1 VCRSFLRLFLG
12 AAVLA
17 AAVIARADEPSK
29 DVPVLRT
36 WDGLVLDESLKGVA
50 ASLRADGSSPAS
62 GYIANEKEFLQL
74 WKAWR
79 PDEKAPKVD
88 FGKEIVLVGVSPG
101 PNRVTLLP
109 KLDEKGDLHIS
120 LRTALVEGKGF
131 GYGIVTVKRE
141 GIKTIKGKPVVN
153 D

>member
-1 VCRSFLRLFLG
+1 MRRSSFRLALA

-17 AAVIARADEPSK
+17 ASARADEPAR

-36 WDGLVLDESLKGVA
+36 WDGLVQDETLKGVA
-50 ASLRADGSSPAS
+50 ASLRAAGSSPAS
-62 GYIANEKEFLQL
+62 GHIANEKEFLHL

-79 PDEKAPKVD
+79 PGEQAPTID
-88 FGKEIVLVGVSPG
+88 FAKEVVLVAVTPG
-101 PNRVTLLP
+101 PNRVTLVP

-120 LRTALVEGKGF
+120 LRTNLVEGKGF